1 MVVVS
6 VRVVADWVQLDVV
19 KVTGGHVA
27 GADQMLLVL
36 QVIVQML
43 LVLQV
48 IVQKTMVL
56 QVIVHMLL
64 VLQVIVQMLMVL
76 QVMVLMDFH

>member
-27 GADQMLLVL
+27 EDYGAYQMLLVL
-36 QVIVQML
+36 HVIVQ
-43 LVLQV
+43 
-48 IVQKTMVL
+48 
-56 QVIVHMLL
+56 MLL